1 MAKPTKRFSASLG
14 GNSAGADIARFEA
27 GGGAVMAD
35 IVADVAKPEEAST
48 PATKA
53 VKGSTAKEKTTTKR
67 ASRAAAAEK
76 VEAVEAALPS
86 YSGALLLAPVRA
98 LPPVRYDF
106 RKLPEP
112 QKTLLRVEHVLTD
125 PRLTHG
131 ERAAAAL
138 LALAFSGGPDTREV
152 SLRQLLADARG
163 FSSKVRNTFIASMV
177 ELGLMEYE
185 YIRGK
190 GSRITLLF

>member
-27 GGGAVMAD
+27 GGGAVVAD

-48 PATKA
+48 PATKN
-53 VKGSTAKEKTTTKR
+53 VKGSTAKEKTTKR

-86 YSGALLLAPVRA
+86 YSGELLLAPVRA

-138 LALAFSGGPDTREV
+138 LALAFSDGPDTREL
-152 SLRQLLADARG
+152 SLRQLLSDARG
-163 FSSKVRNTFIASMV
+163 FSSKVRNTFISSMT

>member
-27 GGGAVMAD
+27 GGGAVVAD

-48 PATKA
+48 PAPKT
-53 VKGSTAKEKTTTKR
+53 VKGSAAKEKTTKR

-76 VEAVEAALPS
+76 IEEAAIHS
-86 YSGALLLAPVRA
+86 YTGALLLAPVRA

-138 LALAFSGGPDTREV
+138 LALAFSDGPDTREL
-152 SLRQLLADARG
+152 SLRQLLSDARG
-163 FSSKVRNTFIASMV
+163 FSSKVRNTFISSMT

>member
-27 GGGAVMAD
+27 GGGAVVAD

-48 PATKA
+48 PAPKA
-53 VKGSTAKEKTTTKR
+53 VKGSTAKEKTTKR

-76 VEAVEAALPS
+76 VEAAIPS
-86 YSGALLLAPVRA
+86 YTGALLLAPVRA

-177 ELGLMEYE
+177 KLGLMEYE

>member
-27 GGGAVMAD
+27 GGGAVVAD
-35 IVADVAKPEEAST
+35 IVADVAKQEEAST
-48 PATKA
+48 PAPKT
-53 VKGSTAKEKTTTKR
+53 VKGSTAKEKTTKR
-67 ASRAAAAEK
+67 GSRAAAAEK
-76 VEAVEAALPS
+76 VEEAASPS
-86 YSGALLLAPVRA
+86 YTGALLLAPVRA

-138 LALAFSGGPDTREV
+138 LALAFSDGPDTREL
-152 SLRQLLADARG
+152 SLRQLLSDARG
-163 FSSKVRNTFIASMV
+163 FSSKVRNTFISSMT